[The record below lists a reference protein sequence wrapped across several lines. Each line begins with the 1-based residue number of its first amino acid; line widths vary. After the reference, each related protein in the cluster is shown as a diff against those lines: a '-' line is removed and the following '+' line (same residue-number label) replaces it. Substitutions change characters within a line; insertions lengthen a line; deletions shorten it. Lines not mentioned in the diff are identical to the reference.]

1 MKGIFSIFRKDD
13 RAFTGLESAIVLT
26 AFVVVAA
33 VFSYVVLGAG
43 FTTSDTAKKTIDE
56 GVKQT
61 TSSVEI
67 AGDVI
72 AEGTPITT
80 TTGNDGKSTTSGGTV
95 DTIIVP
101 LQLTA
106 GQSPVDIGAN
116 SGQTTTGEGGTATT
130 VDNPNAGV
138 LVVSYADSEVYKE
151 KVMWAASFVGAHD
164 ADYLLEQ
171 HEKVQLT
178 ITVPEGSLLN
188 PADNSGGSGENKEFR
203 LEIKPKVGAI
213 VPITRVTPAQI
224 DKVMVLK

>member
-13 RAFTGLESAIVLT
+13 KAFTGLESAIVLT

-61 TSSVEI
+61 TSSVEL

-72 AEGTPITT
+72 ANS
-80 TTGNDGKSTTSGGTV
+80 TGGKVTE
-95 DTIIVP
+95 IIIP

-116 SGQTTTGEGGTATT
+116 S
-130 VDNPNAGV
+130 DAGM
-138 LVVSYADSEVYKE
+138 LVVSYADNATYSPSTTWKQDFIGNEDGDTV
-151 KVMWAASFVGAHD
+151 
-164 ADYLLEQ
+164 LEQ
-171 HEKVQLT
+171 HEKVQ
-178 ITVPEGSLLN
+178 ITVTV
-188 PADNSGGSGENKEFR
+188 PADSMLDGTVDQVVNREFK
-203 LEIKPKVGAI
+203 LEVKPKVGAI
-213 VPITRVTPAQI
+213 VPITRVTPAQL

>member
-1 MKGIFSIFRKDD
+1 MKKRFSIFRKND

-56 GVKQT
+56 GIRQT
-61 TSSVEI
+61 TSSVEL

-72 AEGTPITT
+72 AKG
-80 TTGNDGKSTTSGGTV
+80 GNSKV
-95 DTIIVP
+95 DQIIVT

-106 GQSPVDIGAN
+106 GQSPVDIGN
-116 SGQTTTGEGGTATT
+116 DSSVGMM
-130 VDNPNAGV
+130 
-138 LVVSYADSEVYKE
+138 VVSYADNSTYISD
-151 KVMWAASFVGAHD
+151 AAWEQKFIGSNNGDTV
-164 ADYLLEQ
+164 LEQ
-171 HEKVQLT
+171 HEKVQLN
-178 ITVPEGSLLN
+178 ITVPDGSMLKGDETQAVN
-188 PADNSGGSGENKEFR
+188 REFR

>member
-13 RAFTGLESAIVLT
+13 KAFTGLESAIVLT

-72 AEGTPITT
+72 AGGTPSDTAP
-80 TTGNDGKSTTSGGTV
+80 TV
-95 DTIIVP
+95 DTITVT

-106 GQSPVDIGAN
+106 GQAPVDIGVDSGAGMLVIAYSDAATYNSSTAWTQKFIGAN
-116 SGQTTTGEGGTATT
+116 DG
-130 VDNPNAGV
+130 D
-138 LVVSYADSEVYKE
+138 DI
-151 KVMWAASFVGAHD
+151 
-164 ADYLLEQ
+164 LEQ
-171 HEKVQLT
+171 HEKAEIT
-178 ITVPEGSLLN
+178 IVVPTDSMLQDTDPKN
-188 PADNSGGSGENKEFR
+188 VVNREFR
-203 LEIKPKVGAI
+203 LEVKPKIGAI
-213 VPITRVTPAQI
+213 VPISRVTPPQI
-224 DKVMVLK
+224 DKVMNLK

>member
-1 MKGIFSIFRKDD
+1 MKKRSSIFRKND

-56 GVKQT
+56 GIRQT
-61 TSSVEI
+61 TSSVEL

-72 AEGTPITT
+72 AKG
-80 TTGNDGKSTTSGGTV
+80 GNSKV
-95 DTIIVP
+95 DQIIVT

-106 GQSPVDIGAN
+106 GQSPVDIGN
-116 SGQTTTGEGGTATT
+116 DSSVGMM
-130 VDNPNAGV
+130 
-138 LVVSYADSEVYKE
+138 VVSYADNSTYISD
-151 KVMWAASFVGAHD
+151 AAWEQKFIGSNNGDTV
-164 ADYLLEQ
+164 LEQ
-171 HEKVQLT
+171 HEKVQLN
-178 ITVPEGSLLN
+178 ITVPDGSMLKGDETQAVN
-188 PADNSGGSGENKEFR
+188 REFR

>member
-1 MKGIFSIFRKDD
+1 MKGIFNVFRKDD
-13 RAFTGLESAIVLT
+13 KAFTGLESAIVLT

-61 TSSVEI
+61 TSSVEL

-72 AEGTPITT
+72 AKGTPATVT
-80 TTGNDGKSTTSGGTV
+80 KDDDGKITGTTGGTV
-95 DTIIVP
+95 NTIIVP

-106 GQSPVDIGAN
+106 GQSPVDIG
-116 SGQTTTGEGGTATT
+116 TGNEDGM
-130 VDNPNAGV
+130 
-138 LVVSYADSEVYKE
+138 LVVAYADSAIYNPAVT
-151 KVMWAASFVGAHD
+151 WT
-164 ADYLLEQ
+164 ADFIGDSDGDTLLEQ

-178 ITVPEGSLLN
+178 ITVPATEPNAALIATSGSAAN
-188 PADNSGGSGENKEFR
+188 REFR

-213 VPITRVTPAQI
+213 VPITRVTPASI
-224 DKVMVLK
+224 DNVMVLK